1 MHKTDR
7 QVIIDIISQAFIE
20 NPRTNAMMKKKNPL
34 RSVRIMAEYAYD
46 LVSGF
51 NGIYLSKDKTTVIF
65 YYRISEFKRGFIG
78 NLKYARMFLRAI
90 RTSQLLPTLKREKII
105 RSRRADFEDYLYV
118 WLLGSVQDK
127 TSIRG
132 LVDINNHLID
142 RSREYNIPILIE
154 TTIEKILKLYN
165 YVGFETYNKWHDED
179 ADLDVWFLKR
189 ELDKKERQPA

>member
-7 QVIIDIISQAFIE
+7 QIIIDIISQAFIE

-90 RTSQLLPTLKREKII
+90 RFSQLLPTLKREKII
-105 RSRRADFEDYLYV
+105 RSRRADFDDYLYV
-118 WLLGSVQDK
+118 WLLGSVRDK

-142 RSREYNIPILIE
+142 RSKEYNIPILIE

-165 YVGFETYNKWHDED
+165 YVGFETYNKWHDQD

-189 ELDKKERQPA
+189 ELEKKERQPA